1 MLLSSPSP
9 SPVSIPIPLSP
20 PHTHTAVKGPGGI
33 PMELQIKT
41 QSMHVLAEYGTASHW
56 AYKMDVVLD
65 IVLPRSAVSRRP
77 PGPTSAAAAA
87 MRTVKGYV
95 GQPVLRIAKDKL
107 RYGTVVEREQ
117 DGE

>member
-1 MLLSSPSP
+1 
-9 SPVSIPIPLSP
+9 
-20 PHTHTAVKGPGGI
+20 
-33 PMELQIKT
+33 MELQIKT

-77 PGPTSAAAAA
+77 AGPTSAAAAA

-117 DGE
+117 DGEGGGRWGRS